1 MNTTN
6 GRTIMGDFNRAI
18 IDEFRANKGE
28 LGGDG
33 TAAAR
38 HDVAPRPSAWTNESG
53 EQLSDLHF
61 GGSGH
66 DYRGAGS
73 EGAQVVLVLGFDD
86 TEAPRTRVIEHWA
99 EDNHPT
105 PVDIPLP
112 VRGVPTHDVTLLLA
126 HVERAGRT

>member
-66 DYRGAGS
+66 DYRVAGS

-86 TEAPRTRVIEHWA
+86 TEGPRNRVIEPWA
-99 EDNHPT
+99 EDNPPS
-105 PVDIPLP
+105 PVDIPMS
-112 VRGVPTHDVTLLLA
+112 VRGGPAPDRTLRGRPFL
-126 HVERAGRT
+126 RAGRT